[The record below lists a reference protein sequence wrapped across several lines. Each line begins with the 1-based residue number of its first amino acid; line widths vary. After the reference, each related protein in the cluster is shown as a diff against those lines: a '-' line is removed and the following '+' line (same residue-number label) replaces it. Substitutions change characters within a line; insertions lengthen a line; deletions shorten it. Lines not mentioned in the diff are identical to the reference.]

1 MRAAL
6 LSVVAALSLTSL
18 ICLAGWEGIFLHA
31 PRPDLTKLQQHQG
44 LKGSGIFILHVDKRT
59 GAVTAVDIQRST
71 GSSLLDQ
78 ISIETFRKWRGI
90 PGTTAAKVRVPI
102 VYSGEYPK
110 R

>member
-1 MRAAL
+1 
-6 LSVVAALSLTSL
+6 
-18 ICLAGWEGIFLHA
+18 
-31 PRPDLTKLQQHQG
+31 
-44 LKGSGIFILHVDKRT
+44 
-59 GAVTAVDIQRST
+59 
-71 GSSLLDQ
+71 LDQ